1 MTRFVTQK
9 EKLERY
15 KGEIMPKPM
24 KSPNWE
30 IDQSCNWTTM
40 YSSHKILKATHALNG
55 EKFVVS
61 LVDNSCS
68 CNFWSIVGVKLLA
81 SIPIVVVG
89 FTFIK
94 EFVSIGT

>member
-1 MTRFVTQK
+1 MERDK
-9 EKLERY
+9 EIEKEGKGLE
-15 KGEIMPKPM
+15 
-24 KSPNWE
+24 
-30 IDQSCNWTTM
+30 CV
-40 YSSHKILKATHALNG
+40 NG

-94 EFVSIGT
+94 EFISTGSSSLSVKTKNQTKMQYLDTT